1 LSKLGLVALAAIM
14 ALAMGLGLRGAT
26 QTAHAE
32 VDESVAVWCVFLAG
46 GIDGDPDDDAVAQ
59 DYTDAC
65 NGITAAD
72 IVNLANALGDEDA
85 ALEASDLGD
94 LDLDANQVTDVN
106 AAGTVPSD
114 PVGTA
119 AFVDLDEIYIF
130 AFVDD
135 DGPVTFDRDAGVTV
149 HVNDEAG
156 GYSAN
161 TDANDEVCIAEDDL
175 DCDDSTPGTDDGD
188 GVVVAT
194 IVDATADAGD
204 DILVNVEQE
213 SAGTTETIAIVGAAD
228 ELSFIAYEQAIE
240 TSGSST
246 DVTDCVDDSDASD
259 ADQLGDVNRTF
270 VAATVVDDDGVELTR
285 ILVDIFEDDDDIAQV
300 GDSTGVTVD
309 AGDIGTAAF
318 AVVCGGDTTGT
329 AIITA
334 EAGGEDADVE
344 IAVVGAPAA
353 IVLTAAP
360 PSIICNGTN
369 SSTVTATV
377 TDDEGNTVAGGT
389 NVNFSVVAL
398 GTANPINFGTVE
410 GVASSQITP
419 LAGTIAGVTV
429 VVTAGDA
436 EASILINCN
445 TPDAPGTPIAP
456 APTATPGGGI
466 TGPDTGNGGYLG
478 QDSSSGV
485 SAWMLIALALGAVAL
500 VGGGVLARR
509 AAK

>member
-1 LSKLGLVALAAIM
+1 M
-14 ALAMGLGLRGAT
+14 AG
-26 QTAHAE
+26 
-32 VDESVAVWCVFLAG
+32 V
-46 GIDGDPDDDAVAQ
+46 
-59 DYTDAC
+59 
-65 NGITAAD
+65 
-72 IVNLANALGDEDA
+72 LGDEDDQ
-85 ALEASDLGD
+85 LEADDLAD
-94 LDLDANQVTDVN
+94 LDLDANQITDVN
-106 AAGTVPSD
+106 AAGTVPSN

-119 AFVDLDEIYIF
+119 AFGNLAEIYVIG
-130 AFVDD
+130 FVND
-135 DGPVTFDRDAGVTV
+135 DGVVTFDRDAGLTV
-149 HVNDEAG
+149 HVNVEGG
-156 GYSAN
+156 GYSADA
-161 TDANDEVCIAEDDL
+161 DANAETCTAADDL
-175 DCDDSTPGTDDGD
+175 DCDDTTPNTDDGD

-194 IVDATADAGD
+194 LIDATADAGD
-204 DILVNVEQE
+204 SAAVNVEQE
-213 SAGTTETIAIVGAAD
+213 GSGTTETLAVVGAGD
-228 ELSFIAYEQAIE
+228 EVDLIAYEQTIE
-240 TSGSST
+240 TSGGT
-246 DVTDCVDDSDASD
+246 ADVDDCVDDSDAGD

-270 VAATVVDDDGVELTR
+270 VAATVVDDDGTELTR
-285 ILVDIFEDDDDIAQV
+285 ILVGFTEDDDDVAQV

-318 AVVCGGDTTGT
+318 AVICGGTTTGT
-329 AIITA
+329 ATI
-334 EAGGEDADVE
+334 EAAAAGEDVTVE

-360 PSIICNGTN
+360 PSIVCNGTN

-445 TPDAPGTPIAP
+445 TPEAIVTAIVG
-456 APTATPGGGI
+456 TATAGGG
-466 TGPDTGNGGYLG
+466 TVQPPDTGNGGYLG
-478 QDSSSGV
+478 QDSSAGFP
-485 SAWMLIALALGAVAL
+485 AWTLIALALGALAL
-500 VGGGVLARR
+500 VGGGVFARR